1 MEGKK
6 NLQVAILIF
15 KGVTALDF
23 VGPYDVLSF
32 LPNVKVVFVSHTAG
46 ELYKDVG
53 TFTIQATASFD
64 QVPNPDIVV
73 VPGGMGTDA
82 LMGDKTILQWLCKAH
97 ETSLYTTSVCSG
109 SLLLG
114 AAGLLNG
121 LEATT
126 HWNALE
132 FLTNFGAKPVKAR
145 VVRQGKI
152 ITAAGVSAGIDM
164 ALQLVALISDETT
177 AKTVQLS
184 MEYDPQPPF
193 DCGSPEKAGPE
204 IVSKSQLRMQAEMQ
218 KFAAELS
225 K

>member
-1 MEGKK
+1 MMLMFCTPRITKCGVSDEISVMEFDDGSSG
-6 NLQVAILIF
+6 LCPVA
-15 KGVTALDF
+15 VD
-23 VGPYDVLSF
+23 D
-32 LPNVKVVFVSHTAG
+32 KV
-46 ELYKDVG
+46 
-53 TFTIQATASFD
+53 
-64 QVPNPDIVV
+64 
-73 VPGGMGTDA
+73 
-82 LMGDKTILQWLCKAH
+82 H

-121 LEATT
+121 PCLCVTVC
-126 HWNALE
+126 W
-132 FLTNFGAKPVKAR
+132 K
-145 VVRQGKI
+145 GKI

-204 IVSKSQLRMQAEMQ
+204 IVSKAQLHMQAEMQ
-218 KFAAELS
+218 QFAAELS

>member
-1 MEGKK
+1 MFAGK
-6 NLQVAILIF
+6 NSVAL
-15 KGVTALDF
+15 
-23 VGPYDVLSF
+23 
-32 LPNVKVVFVSHTAG
+32 
-46 ELYKDVG
+46 ELETDGYG
-53 TFTIQATASFD
+53 IHLCA

-82 LMGDKTILQWLCKAH
+82 LMGDKTILQWLCKVH

-184 MEYDPQPPF
+184 MEYDPQPPY

-204 IVSKSQLRMQAEMQ
+204 IVSKAQLHMQAEMQ
-218 KFAAELS
+218 QFAAELS